1 MADFQG
7 TGGGYCGVSS
17 SECKGPFGP
26 SLGELPLPSH
36 LNPRWVLHPATLR
49 PVPLWVHSRNHPAPG
64 HPRGLR
70 VGAGRVRPAARDL
83 PPGRDRGLP
92 AARHL
97 VQRFDRRGTEPNELF
112 RSEFRQNSSK
122 IQEFSLEILVE
133 NS

>member
-17 SECKGPFGP
+17 SECKGPSG
-26 SLGELPLPSH
+26 
-36 LNPRWVLHPATLR
+36 LHPATLR
-49 PVPLWVHSRNHPAPG
+49 PVPLWVHSRNHPDPG

-70 VGAGRVRPAARDL
+70 VGARRVRPAARDL

-97 VQRFDRRGTEPNELF
+97 VERFDRRGTEPNELF

-122 IQEFSLEILVE
+122 IQEFSLESSNISE
-133 NS
+133 NFNIF